1 MASDFDSTE
10 FVDTEVQTAS
20 HRVQVQAT
28 EHADAGSAPSSEEL
42 DGRSSEVQS
51 QLVSLEKKRE
61 QLERERGEVEEARR
75 RRAEL
80 ATGYE
85 EMLHHLTRGVAILEE
100 ETVLAKREAEQM
112 AKSLLSLKN
121 SLEGVEEI
129 DQEKWNEANW
139 MKELTKALTVIEN
152 ARHEWNAARLKWPR
166 LDGVANEARPDAEGK
181 MPSPKLAFSD
191 QSFGQLCRLGFA
203 LTWPI
208 AAAIMALL
216 IVILFR

>member
-10 FVDTEVQTAS
+10 FVDTDVQTAS
-20 HRVQVQAT
+20 HRVPSTAT
-28 EHADAGSAPSSEEL
+28 EHADAGAAPSSEEL

-121 SLEGVEEI
+121 SLEGVEKI

-139 MKELTKALTVIEN
+139 MTELTKALTVIEN

-181 MPSPKLAFSD
+181 MPAPRLAFSD